1 MARVIAYQDI
11 MGIFYPDDKRITR
24 TITFQVT
31 EACNLQCTYCYQICK
46 SNKRMDLAVA
56 KKFVDYLLS
65 DKSDYVNSGNTKAI
79 ILDFIGGE
87 PLLEIDLIDA
97 ICDYWLSRCIE
108 LHHPWATQYMI
119 SACSNG
125 VLYFDEKVQA
135 FIKKHKGH
143 LSLSISIDGD
153 KALHDKCRIF
163 PDGTGSYDAASS
175 AAKHYMENF
184 GQLGSKITICPE
196 NLPYLSQAV
205 QHFIDLGYRDINA
218 NCVFENVWNI
228 SHARLLY
235 YQMKQLAD
243 YLLDS
248 NLYDE
253 VECSLF
259 QASFFHPLSPEENQ
273 NWCGGTGAMLACD
286 PDGNLYPCLRYMPSS
301 LGGQQEPYI
310 IGTVDTGIGDTACR
324 RDCIACLNA
333 VTRRSQSTDECFG
346 CPIAAGCAWCS
357 AYNYQVFGTPDK
369 RATFICDMHKA
380 RALANVYY
388 WNRVYQKR
396 GEAKVME
403 NHCPREWALEIITRE
418 ELKMLDILV
427 EQNRKEMGK
436 Q

>member
-1 MARVIAYQDI
+1 MAKTKLRPYQDLMQI
-11 MGIFYPDDKRITR
+11 CYPGDSRVTR
-24 TITFQVT
+24 TVTFQVT
-31 EACNLQCTYCYQICK
+31 EACNLACTYCYQNCK
-46 SNKRMDLAVA
+46 SNKRMSFETA
-56 KKFVDYLLS
+56 KKFVDYLLL
-65 DKSDYVNSGNTKAI
+65 DESDYINMANTKAVV
-79 ILDFIGGE
+79 LDFIGGE
-87 PLLEIDLIDA
+87 PLLEVDLIDR
-97 ICDYWLSRCIE
+97 ICDYWLAQCIE
-108 LHHPWATQYMI
+108 LHHPWATRYHLSI
-119 SACSNG
+119 CSNG
-125 VLYFDEKVQA
+125 VLYFDERVQA
-135 FIKKHKGH
+135 LLRKHRQNLG
-143 LSLSISIDGD
+143 LAISIDGD
-153 KALHDKCRIF
+153 ERLHDSCRVF
-163 PDGTGSYDAASS
+163 PDGRGSYEI
-175 AAKHYMENF
+175 AAKAAEHYMENF
-184 GQLGSKITICPE
+184 GELGSKITICPA

-205 QHFIDLGYRDINA
+205 QHFIDVGYKEINA
-218 NCVFENVWNI
+218 NCVFEDIWNT

-235 YQMKQLAD
+235 QQMRQLAD
-243 YLLDS
+243 YLLDNS
-248 NLYDE
+248 LYDE
-253 VECSLF
+253 IYCSLF
-259 QASFFHPLSPEENQ
+259 EEHFFAPLPETENN

-310 IGTVDTGIGDTACR
+310 IGTVDTGIGDTACH

-418 ELKMLDILV
+418 ELKMLDVLV
-427 EQNRKEMGK
+427 EQNRKEL
-436 Q
+436 